1 MAVPKALPSDLQNEY
16 RLCHERASTLADNVW
31 RTATLLGVGSI
42 AGIAALA
49 NIDRLT
55 NRLGPWLIAI
65 VALLAIGF
73 LLAWRRMAGR
83 WLSIEYALL
92 RRMEHLERVS
102 TFRATLYTARLDDR
116 VTFSTSAR
124 ASTTDSPFL
133 DQALDDDL
141 NKIDNH
147 QREGIRAAVTFITEL
162 NIAGWLAFAL
172 FSFSPLLAHSLATQ
186 PHLAIVLLT
195 TVVFVAFFLWR
206 LIHMT
211 RQL

>member
-1 MAVPKALPSDLQNEY
+1 MAIPKTLPTDLQDEY
-16 RLCHERASTLADNVW
+16 RLCHERASTLADNIW

-49 NIDRLT
+49 NIDRLRD
-55 NRLGPWLIAI
+55 RLAPWLIAI

-92 RRMEHLERVS
+92 RRMEHLERIS
-102 TFRATLYTARLDDR
+102 RFRATLYTEGLDGR

-124 ASTTDSPFL
+124 VSTTESPFL
-133 DQALDDDL
+133 ERALQEDL
-141 NKIDNH
+141 TKIDNH
-147 QREGIRAAVTFITEL
+147 QRQGIRAAVTFITEL
-162 NIAGWLAFAL
+162 NIAAWLAFTL
-172 FSFSPLLAHSLATQ
+172 FSFSPLLSHTLARQ
-186 PHLAIVLLT
+186 PYLAIIYVT
-195 TVVFVAFFLWR
+195 TFLFAGFFLWR